1 MTVCRRLSL
10 VAVPAM
16 VLLAM
21 GLTHSAQAQ
30 FGGMPGMP
38 GAPGTGGFGGPP
50 AGPPPACQQLMVLR
64 DEREKNGA
72 ALQAVGQRKVRPEA
86 AEVCKLFK
94 AYLASEAKMMQGMT
108 ENSATCGVPPQVI
121 KQIQEAHGK
130 ASLAGKQVC
139 EAAEH
144 PRSMAPT
151 LNDALNSAPVLPDA
165 DNTKGGKGTYDTLS
179 GGNALVR

>member
-10 VAVPAM
+10 AAVPAM
-16 VLLAM
+16 VLLAV

-72 ALQAVGQRKVRPEA
+72 ALQAASQRKVRPEP

-94 AYLASEAKMMQGMT
+94 VYLASEAKFMQGLT

-121 KQIQEAHGK
+121 KQFQESHGK

-144 PRSMAPT
+144 PRPTGPT
-151 LNDALNSAPVLPDA
+151 LSDVLNSNPVLPDA
-165 DNTKGGKGTYDTLS
+165 DNTKGGKGTYDTLE
-179 GGNALVR
+179 GNPLVR